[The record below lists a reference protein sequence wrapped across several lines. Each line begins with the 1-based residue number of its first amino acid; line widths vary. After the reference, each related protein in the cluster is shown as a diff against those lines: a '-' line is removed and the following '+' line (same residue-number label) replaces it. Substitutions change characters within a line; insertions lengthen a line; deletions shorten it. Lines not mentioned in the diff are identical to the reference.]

1 MASRGQKS
9 EAWRDDPRLYLITPP
24 VSDPMQIA
32 DALKDAL
39 GSGADIAAVLLR
51 LADADEATL
60 ARRVQALNRGV
71 QDRGVALVIYEHP
84 SIGAEHADGAHLT
97 GIDAFTAAYARVK
110 PDRIAGC
117 GGLKTRH
124 DAMLA
129 AERGTDYVMFG
140 EPAADGYRPAFDAI
154 LERVA
159 WWAEVFEIPC
169 VGYAADRDEIAELV
183 RIGAD
188 FVAVDDLVWNDA
200 RGPAAALQS
209 IGPLL
214 AVAEPAR

>member
-1 MASRGQKS
+1 MASRGHRN
-9 EAWRDDPRLYLITPP
+9 EAWRDDPRLYLITPA

-39 GSGADIAAVLLR
+39 DAGADIAAVLLR
-51 LADADEATL
+51 LADADQATL
-60 ARRVQALNRGV
+60 ARHVQALTRIV
-71 QDRGVALVIYEHP
+71 QHRGVALVTEGHAAT
-84 SIGAEHADGAHLT
+84 GAAHADGAHLR

-117 GGLKTRH
+117 GGLETRH

-129 AERGTDYVMFG
+129 AETGADYVMFG
-140 EPAADGYRPAFDAI
+140 EPVGGYRPALDAI

-169 VGYAADRDEIAELV
+169 VGYAADLTEIAELV
-183 RIGAD
+183 RAGAD
-188 FVAVDDLVWNDA
+188 FVAVEELVWNDP
-200 RGPAAALQS
+200 RGPAAALKS
-209 IGPLL
+209 IAPLL
-214 AVAEPAR
+214 AVAEPAQ

>member
-1 MASRGQKS
+1 MASRGHS
-9 EAWRDDPRLYLITPP
+9 ETRRDDPRLYLITAP
-24 VSDPMQIA
+24 VSDPA
-32 DALKDAL
+32 RVAAALTEAL

-60 ARRVQALNRGV
+60 LKRTQAVARVV
-71 QDRGVALVIYEHP
+71 QDRGVALVTHGHP
-84 SIGAEHADGAHLT
+84 AIGAQHADGAHLS
-97 GIDAFTAAYARVK
+97 GIDAFRAAYSRVK

-129 AERGTDYVMFG
+129 AETGADYVMFG
-140 EPAADGYRPAFDAI
+140 EPTADGYRPAFDAI

-169 VGYAADRDEIAELV
+169 VGYAADMGEVAELV
-183 RIGAD
+183 RAGAD

-200 RGPAAALQS
+200 RGPAAALMS
-209 IGPLL
+209 IASLL
-214 AVAEPAR
+214 AVAEPAQ